1 MPSDS
6 NAPMTSSRPY
16 LLRALYEWIVDNGT
30 TPQILVDAT
39 ADDLILPDAVRS
51 GEKVVLNI
59 SPNAV
64 RDLDID
70 SDFVSFVARFSGV
83 SHGVTVPVDAVLAVY
98 TRENGQG
105 MMFPDS
111 GPAGPGGESSESTP
125 GPRPVEGVETSPSKS
140 ERGDSEADSDD
151 GPDDDPDGSG
161 GGRGR
166 PNLKVVK

>member
-1 MPSDS
+1 MPSDH

-59 SPNAV
+59 SPSAV
-64 RDLDID
+64 RDLEID
-70 SDFVSFVARFSGV
+70 SDYVSFVARFSGV

-111 GPAGPGGESSESTP
+111 GPAGPGADSRDSAS
-125 GPRPVEGVETSPSKS
+125 GPRPVEGVETPAGKTVQDGTES
-140 ERGDSEADSDD
+140 DADD

-166 PNLKVVK
+166 PKLKVVK